1 MQIKGGGGVVP
12 VSDRFKPVGNF
23 DLGPWPLNK
32 WSFFGDLD
40 LGPWSTKT
48 WGSGG
53 GGGPAARDKVPYF
66 AVAVA
71 RLAVFSSWQ
80 KSNLP
85 LGWWRF
91 KKSFSGE
98 ALLGERWDLRSRET
112 FVTCPFRSPPTEH
125 PDRQGPIVVGS
136 KRSPRRC
143 DHVVSE
149 SPRLSR

>member
-40 LGPWSTKT
+40 LGPWSTNT

-71 RLAVFSSWQ
+71 RLAVFFLMA
-80 KSNLP
+80 K
-85 LGWWRF
+85 
-91 KKSFSGE
+91 
-98 ALLGERWDLRSRET
+98 
-112 FVTCPFRSPPTEH
+112 V
-125 PDRQGPIVVGS
+125 
-136 KRSPRRC
+136 
-143 DHVVSE
+143 E
-149 SPRLSR
+149 SPTGVVAI